1 MFNKVAILL
10 GKQSETGR
18 VFQGA
23 PTRLMAKA
31 GVGVRRCGGGGESK

>member
-1 MFNKVAILL
+1 MSNKVAALL

-31 GVGVRRCGGGGESK
+31 GLASAAGAADEIK